1 MSLLHNTAGFRT
13 SFDRSRAAR
22 RARARRTGGRACTP
36 LADRDRLERCR
47 EASVWRAVEHLR
59 AEEFFAELNR
69 AYDRLH
75 ADASALAEEA
85 AEREEWEE
93 TLADGLEVDG
103 E

>member
-1 MSLLHNTAGFRT
+1 MATTTIRVNEATRDALREL
-13 SFDRSRAAR
+13 AATTGEPM
-22 RARARRTGGRACTP
+22 AR
-36 LADRDRLERCR
+36 LVE
-47 EASVWRAVEHLR
+47 RAVEHLR

-93 TLADGLEVDG
+93 SLADGLEVDG